1 MTLIT
6 FSNSVTV
13 TRGLGLSVTSAT
25 NGVVFH
31 QALIDICLKF
41 GSAT

>member
-1 MTLIT
+1 MTIMIFFNL
-6 FSNSVTV
+6 VTV

-31 QALIDICLKF
+31 RALIYICLTF